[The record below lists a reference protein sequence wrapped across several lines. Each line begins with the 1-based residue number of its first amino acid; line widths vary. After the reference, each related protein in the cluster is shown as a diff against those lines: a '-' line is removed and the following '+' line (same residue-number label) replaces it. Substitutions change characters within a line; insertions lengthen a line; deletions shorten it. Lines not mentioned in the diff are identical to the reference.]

1 MGDQINTYCSYY
13 QANVNPPDA
22 WFLVSILKSF
32 ENVAMDRTLDPKKS
46 LFEFFV
52 PETNEDIFLYVMKYF
67 EQEGIVT
74 NLQKVPNRLINNHHV

>member
-1 MGDQINTYCSYY
+1 MKANNYCSYY
-13 QANVNPPDA
+13 QANVNRPDA

-32 ENVAMDRTLDPKKS
+32 ENVAMDRTLDPKES